1 MSGIWKKA
9 TVSARAA
16 WTVAKVIGI
25 CVGLIVCP
33 ILAVAAVLATTGFVA
48 GLMWASLRFGWGVF
62 A

>member
-1 MSGIWKKA
+1 MSGIWKRA

-16 WTVAKVIGI
+16 WEVAKVIGI
-25 CVGLIVCP
+25 CVCFIVGP
-33 ILAVAAVLATTGFVA
+33 ILACAAGVATVGLVA